1 VAQDTRG
8 RRKREQQSKGSDK
21 VIERL
26 MTTGAQRG
34 ERGGGGE
41 KDKEIKTTRNG
52 GQKNRRMKTK
62 EMPQN

>member
-1 VAQDTRG
+1 
-8 RRKREQQSKGSDK
+8 
-21 VIERL
+21 